1 MYGYLNNCM
10 TGFGYGGFG
19 MVLAVIWWV
28 IIIALIILLARWLL
42 GDSRHRKIWRPGEKN
57 AIEILE
63 ERYAKGEID
72 KEEFE
77 TKKKNLDKQ

>member
-19 MVLAVIWWV
+19 MIVAIIWWV
-28 IIIALIILLARWLL
+28 VIIAIIILLARWLL
-42 GDSRHRKIWRPGEKN
+42 GGSRHRQMWRLGEKN
-57 AIEILE
+57 ATEILE

-77 TKKKNLDKQ
+77 AKKKDLNQ

>member
-10 TGFGYGGFG
+10 TGFGYGGIG
-19 MVLAVIWWV
+19 MVFAAIWWV

-42 GDSRHRKIWRPGEKN
+42 GGSRHQKMWRPGEKS
-57 AIEILE
+57 ALEILE

-72 KEEFE
+72 KDEFE
-77 TKKKNLDKQ
+77 AKKKDLNQ